1 MAARVRGFI
10 AMIELAQLIRDLR
23 HELDDATAAAKGQAL
38 RLELGPIDLELALR
52 VDTDVQAGAKVRFWV
67 VEVGADGSVGSSA
80 TTRVKLRL
88 NPRLAGSADAPYVS
102 GQQVAGER

>member
-1 MAARVRGFI
+1 MRVLGLV

-23 HELDDATAAAKGQAL
+23 HELDDATAAAKGQEL

-52 VDTDVQAGAKVRFWV
+52 VDADVQAGAKVRFWV
-67 VEVGADGSVGSSA
+67 VEVGADGSVANSA

-88 NPRLAGSADAPYVS
+88 NPRLASSADAPYVS
-102 GQQVAGER
+102 GQQMAGER

>member
-1 MAARVRGFI
+1 MAVRISGLI
-10 AMIELAQLIRDLR
+10 TMIELGQLIKDLR

-38 RLELGPIDLELALR
+38 RLELGPIDLEMALR
-52 VDTDVQAGAKVRFWV
+52 VDANVQAGAKVRFWV
-67 VEVGADGSVGSSA
+67 VEVGADGGVGNSA

-88 NPRLAGSADAPYVS
+88 NPRLAGSSDAPYVS